1 VAFPAVKG
9 DCTIAELAS
18 EYERPNHI
26 YHWKKQLLVG
36 EGKCFRGWRVGR
48 CLAGGRLL
56 DPLYQ
61 HMGQLKVEKREFF
74 GTKARAK

>member
-1 VAFPAVKG
+1 MAFPAVKG

-36 EGKCFRGWRVGR
+36 EGSV
-48 CLAGGRLL
+48 LEGGASADVWPGGGCSILCTSIW
-56 DPLYQ
+56 
-61 HMGQLKVEKREFF
+61 VS
-74 GTKARAK
+74 